1 MNKTVNVH
9 DGQPKDVYGVD
20 TRLIFI
26 ALIGNDEDLRLW
38 DDRQLRMP
46 AERMAY
52 SHADL

>member
-9 DGQPKDVYGVD
+9 DRQPKDVYGVE

-38 DDRQLRMP
+38 DDRQLGMP
-46 AERMAY
+46 AEQMAY
-52 SHADL
+52 SHANL

>member
-9 DGQPKDVYGVD
+9 DRQPKDVYGVD

-38 DDRQLRMP
+38 DDRQLGMP
-46 AERMAY
+46 AEQMAY
-52 SHADL
+52 SHANL